1 MEDDL
6 LSDLGPLVY
15 ALIKGMKAYQQ
26 ALDEATSE
34 YQKAGVDYSP
44 IDSIVKLFSST
55 SEKMSQ
61 ASELSVSDF
70 LKKYQKIKTVLSLA
84 KELLG

>member
-15 ALIKGMKAYQQ
+15 ALTKGMKAYQQ
-26 ALDEATSE
+26 ALDEAASE

-44 IDSIVKLFSST
+44 IDSIAKLFSST